1 MEVNN
6 QNLNTFGDLPQ
17 ALVEELLEKSQG
29 VGKALFGVF
38 DNVQKKRSQLRKAL
52 EDSKLLKKEAD
63 FSIPTPPTT
72 CGVDGAYAKEELL
85 SVDLLAG
92 AAVALEGLTPPSET
106 RYWEAPYHKVFI
118 REEKHNPETSTI
130 LRGIMIGMEQ
140 ILAEKAPH
148 DIVFVDGSLTTP
160 LIFLNQA
167 INKAGSSN
175 NKQLEVPKALFAILP
190 EAITSYRKV
199 TTNTRNDKL
208 WVGMPKYTSN
218 REVGEMMGWE
228 QSYDDRALLTLL
240 LNAGELTRPID
251 FHQPE
256 QPWHLKFKPNEKDIE
271 EIKRALS
278 NLKVMYYKPHDWTP
292 ALRIELNASAA
303 RNDYQIGMVVQAIK
317 YQSSTPGILEPYP
330 LFLADRMVK
339 SLGTGLPAFRQ
350 VVTRQMAEDYT
361 GDVGEIFFSMHGYRT
376 EKSK

>member
-1 MEVNN
+1 MEINN

-29 VGKALFGVF
+29 VGKTLFSVF
-38 DNVQKKRSQLRKAL
+38 DNVQKKRGQLRNEL
-52 EDSKLLKKEAD
+52 EGSGLLKKEAD
-63 FSIPTPPTT
+63 FGITTPPTT

-106 RYWEAPYHKVFI
+106 RYWEAPHHKVFI
-118 REEKHNPETSTI
+118 KEEKHNPETSTI

-148 DIVFVDGSLTTP
+148 DIVFIDGSLTTP

-167 INKAGSSN
+167 IAKSESAD
-175 NKQLEVPKALFAILP
+175 NKQLSVSKTLVDILP
-190 EAITSYRKV
+190 EAITAYRKV
-199 TTNTRNDKL
+199 VTNTRNDKL

-218 REVGEMMGWE
+218 REIGELMNWE
-228 QSYDDRALLTLL
+228 KSYDDRALLTLL
-240 LNAGELTRPID
+240 LNPGELTKPID
-251 FHQPE
+251 FLQPA
-256 QPWHLKFKPNEKDIE
+256 QPWHLSFKPSQNDIE
-271 EIKRALS
+271 KIKEALS
-278 NLKVMYYKPHDWTP
+278 NLKIMYYKPHDYTP

-303 RNDYQIGMVVQAIK
+303 QNDYQIGMIIQAIK
-317 YQSSTPGILEPYP
+317 YQCSTPGILEPYP

-350 VVTRQMAEDYT
+350 VVTRQMAESYS
-361 GDVGEIFFSMHGYRT
+361 GDIGEIFFSMHGYRT